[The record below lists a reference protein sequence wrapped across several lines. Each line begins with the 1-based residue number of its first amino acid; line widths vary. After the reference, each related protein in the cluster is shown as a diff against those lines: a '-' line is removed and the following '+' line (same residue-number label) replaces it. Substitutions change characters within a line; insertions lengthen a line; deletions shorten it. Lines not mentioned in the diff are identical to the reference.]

1 MVKVMIIW
9 VAMRIKLQLLGY
21 LIFMDAPMTGID
33 GAKILC
39 LVVVLERL
47 NGILG
52 NDCKKFG
59 RAPGS

>member
-1 MVKVMIIW
+1 MNGV
-9 VAMRIKLQLLGY
+9 
-21 LIFMDAPMTGID
+21 D

-52 NDCKKFG
+52 NDCKNLVELLGVNEIK
-59 RAPGS
+59 RSDLLK